1 MWYDMRRLNKLR
13 FVLNVVTFVLCILL
27 LVIRFLR
34 PGILLL
40 PIMSS
45 SILLLIIFELIINKK
60 MNNKMTMHWVLFSLF
75 LLITALDFILFF
87 GFVE

>member
-27 LVIRFLR
+27 LVIRFFR

-75 LLITALDFILFF
+75 LMITILDFILFF
-87 GFVE
+87 GSVG